1 MIKTLDLNIF
11 YREDW
16 DEETD
21 TTTWADTLTIDVYIR
36 EQDQHGLRN
45 RETGML
51 IECTPEETAV
61 IAPHYPDHEYGT
73 DWWDFADNFL
83 EFAPARVS
91 SLIKSVDIDK
101 DGTDVTLNYTNSP
114 PDGML
119 F

>member
-1 MIKTLDLNIF
+1 MIKCLDLNIF

-16 DEETD
+16 DEDTD

-36 EQDQHGLRN
+36 EEDQNGVRN

-61 IAPHYPDHEYGT
+61 IAPHYDEGYGT
-73 DWWDFADNFL
+73 DWWDFADNL
-83 EFAPARVS
+83 LVFAPERVA
-91 SLIKSVDIDK
+91 SLINSIDLDK
-101 DGTDVTLNYTNSP
+101 DGTDVTLNYTDAP
-114 PDGML
+114 QDGML

>member
-1 MIKTLDLNIF
+1 MLKCLDLNIF

-16 DEETD
+16 DEDTN

-36 EQDQHGLRN
+36 EEDQHGVRN

-61 IAPHYPDHEYGT
+61 IAPHYAEGYG
-73 DWWDFADNFL
+73 DDFWDFADNLL
-83 EFAPARVS
+83 EFAPERVA

-101 DGTDVTLNYTNSP
+101 DGTDVTLNYTDSP